1 MSLDFDL
8 YIYDASSNEEVR
20 VFESNIT
27 HNLTTM
33 AATAGIYTALWRP
46 DENGFTNAVML
57 VPVLCAGLKRLED
70 NPETYMIYN
79 AENGWGTYENLL
91 DFTRRVKEACQKYPN
106 ARIEVSR

>member
-8 YIYDASSNEEVR
+8 YIYDESSKEEVR

-27 HNLTTM
+27 HNLNTM
-33 AATAGIYTALWRP
+33 AAAAGIYTALWRP
-46 DENGFTNAVML
+46 EENGFTNAAML
-57 VPVLCAGLKRLED
+57 VPVLCAGLKRLEG

-79 AENGWGTYENLL
+79 DNGGWGSYENLI
-91 DFTRRVKEACQKYPN
+91 DFTRRVKEACQQYPD